1 MLYGAGAIP
10 GGPLGMMGWDP
21 SMMAGG
27 FQPPMMDM
35 MSAGTQP
42 FMGAMGG
49 VNPWMNQMMPG
60 GVQQPQIQSQP
71 GFGSPDPS
79 QQQNRPNRIFI
90 QQ

>member
-1 MLYGAGAIP
+1 MSTQMPLPQGFNPYEMPGADMLYGAGAIP

-60 GVQQPQIQSQP
+60 GV
-71 GFGSPDPS
+71 
-79 QQQNRPNRIFI
+79 
-90 QQ
+90 